1 MLGVLLANVNLRL
14 VQALLGHS
22 SSKTT
27 QIYTQVA
34 TVNNNIVRNTLDRI
48 MDNQQKTIEI
58 LEEYP
63 ELN

>member
-1 MLGVLLANVNLRL
+1 MSVLLANVNLRFI
-14 VQALLGHS
+14 QALFGHS
-22 SSKTT
+22 SPKTT
-27 QIYTQVA
+27 QIYTQFA
-34 TVNNNIVRNTLDRI
+34 TLNNNIVRSTLDRI